1 MRTVTSTITTLE
13 TSSSMVPRHS
23 LVARKELL
31 SFTTLLSSPNSNVK
45 YTIPQTYI
53 NDFGAA
59 PDRIWGTC
67 FTTSGNLVLKY
78 LSASGID
85 YNFDVSTARTLTS
98 SLSTLRAGLYRY
110 TGGTVRAMW
119 AETSGANTQLKY
131 IDITSSIT
139 NPIAT
144 ASSNYGSVVP
154 VQLLDSSTFVRRV
167 EAVLIFNSYAIV
179 AYGSHDFVNKISTIN
194 FWYVSPTQ
202 VHLMDTVVQY
212 PLNDTYTNWHSCA
225 NWASHITGYDKTSG
239 TESGKACIIL
249 NAHPSGRPMMFT
261 YWNGI
266 ESSIQPII
274 PVDEEQ
280 QVFYFDP
287 ASVTEINGLYY
298 LSGKITKSNL
308 NDKKEVQSSISF
320 SSYLTSSDLENWSFG
335 ERNSFISSSILMPKM
350 MYNSNA
356 KTVQCIGNGLY
367 ITAPG
372 TYIQDTTIS
381 ALTFSLDSRLLDYS
395 IKQATGSADSINLN
409 LFNGDMVLKDH
420 AIVKRNSTLYLMT
433 GQDTDLVEFGRYSI
447 DSISGAIDSKTGS
460 KAASIRARD
469 LAGKSLSDWKS
480 LTDLWI
486 GGVSDLQLTLTNEDK
501 ILVKSPIRDIEV
513 LTPKTTK
520 KTDEQKDKELMF
532 SSDYGMRYRGLNN
545 PGIIYAD
552 TPDSDGLVKANV
564 KFTVST
570 TNNPHVSTIGVVFG
584 SNEDSNGNFKGNL
597 VIFPKSHAWGVGP
610 TQPFVAKFAFT
621 DIDLSDPNKE
631 DTGLKNL
638 KFRQNPLTI
647 ASGSGMTARTTAVTG
662 NYRMNQANYM
672 IPADTD
678 YQIAVR
684 RSGSRVQ
691 YFTKALDTANATRAN
706 NAFYI
711 SRGEFL
717 WGQNDSMRQAGKN
730 YSGLC
735 VSTDVFG
742 NTDGF
747 VQAAT
752 DDIEVNLNRAN
763 QYASNSSSS
772 LIATVAKDSSN
783 PRIINLPSGFDITK
797 VWVGKYVM
805 LSGSQTLIVGIE
817 RVTSNAL
824 VGIYNLWIEGYA
836 VATNPI
842 SMREIVANGT
852 DVWGDSDS
860 GYEAKDVVTDAV
872 LNKKE
877 RLYKNT
883 GAKIQGVISKG
894 RAIFLSDD
902 NTALSTKYIQTNG
915 TFHELMSGD
924 THLPVTQSYPT
935 NGTAYTG
942 PNFYAKLTEV
952 VSGHPG
958 PGTIVSN
965 YNYEGGT
972 SLGWDFVNPLTSAN
986 VGYYGSEPSAWRLL
1000 FHHNYIFNGN
1010 PSGYSLPDGNSANKF
1025 FKIDDEIIRYAT
1037 VTFAEPGGMYSPAN
1051 KVWTIIP
1058 TFYSVIRAA
1067 AKNTSQAKNWWYPS
1081 VDPHYIGDNLGALT
1095 LEGGISVNPVGLLAE
1110 FSARNNNGT
1119 TEKDAQYYVISN
1131 ANVTTGQSYTNAS
1144 SITLDS
1150 IYPNEQKD
1158 GDLVITSGRGQ
1169 FKTKK
1174 VNHETTAPVVYYP
1187 CDSNGN
1193 IAEVRVNRYSVYT
1206 GKYKSTQDA
1215 IKYICAFAGV
1225 RNMKFRNAFISAYQ
1239 YAWYPMTVSTT
1250 PQSLPLYENMANF
1263 TLEGYVHIPGNG
1275 WGTGVYTNKL
1285 NIYFRNYY
1293 RLTIQQYNSTSH
1305 LTNGL
1310 QGNLM
1315 VALSSTATDVTV
1327 PSSCVV
1333 DQFGNTDNTYRWL
1346 EGAIVPVSDR
1356 NISGSTSGSGANWT
1370 HTESAGT
1377 NVYLKLVVNQND
1389 VIVEINGKQVWTF
1402 DLEALIHTTATGP
1415 IQIEYTT
1422 AIGGNSALWWVQE
1435 LGSPNGNFAARS
1447 EQSAKQTL
1455 DEAIKD
1461 RHIFSRINSSG
1472 GIEYSQFWTRD
1483 DFGALTANLTGD
1495 KWVGEDKELTGHIQ
1509 VSGKVTSDF
1518 LDEAILRAEGYKFES
1533 SQNSL
1538 IENNEDAEREARLQI
1553 RLQKELIDQRD
1564 VNGFGRIGLQPEDK
1578 VTFSYNMGSGQP
1590 SQSSIDMVVTDVDLN
1605 ADNKSV
1611 KGSYTLRKYISSF

>member
-31 SFTTLLSSPNSNVK
+31 SFATLLSSPNSSVK

-53 NDFGAA
+53 NDFVSN
-59 PDRIWGTC
+59 PDRVWGTC
-67 FTTSGNLVLKY
+67 FTTTGSLVLKY

-85 YNFDVSTARTLTS
+85 YNFDITSARVLTNT
-98 SLSTLRAGLYRY
+98 LSTLRAGLYRY

-119 AETSGANTQLKY
+119 AEASGGNTQLKY

-139 NPIAT
+139 NPIGT
-144 ASSNYGSVVP
+144 ASSNYGSVIP
-154 VQLLDSSTFVRRV
+154 VSLVDTSTFVRRV

-179 AYGSHDFVNKISTIN
+179 AYGSHDFTNKISTIN

-212 PLNDTYTNWHSCA
+212 PLSDTYTNWYSCA

-239 TESGKACIIL
+239 TEAGKASIIV

-261 YWNGI
+261 YWNGV
-266 ESSIQPII
+266 ESSIQPVI

-280 QVFYFDP
+280 EVFYFDP
-287 ASVTEINGLYY
+287 ASITEINGLYY
-298 LSGKITKSNL
+298 LTGKVTKNNL
-308 NDKKEVQSSISF
+308 NDKKAIQSSISF
-320 SSYLTSSDLENWSFG
+320 TSYLTSSDLENWSIG
-335 ERNSFISSSILMPKM
+335 ERNSFVSSSVLMPKM
-350 MYNSNA
+350 MFFSSTKA
-356 KTVQCIGNGLY
+356 VLCIGNGMY
-367 ITAPG
+367 ISAPG
-372 TYIQDTTIS
+372 TYIQDSSI
-381 ALTFSLDSRLLDYS
+381 FSLSYDLNSRFIDFTT
-395 IKQATGSADSINLN
+395 KQGTGSADSLSLN
-409 LFNGDMVLKDH
+409 LFNGDMVMKDH
-420 AIVKRNSTLYLMT
+420 SIVKRNSTLYLMT

-447 DSISGAIDSKTGS
+447 DSISGTVDAKTGS
-460 KAASIRARD
+460 KSVSIRARD
-469 LAGKSLSDWKS
+469 LAGKALSDWKS

-486 GGVSDLQLTLTNEDK
+486 GGVSDLQLGLTTEDK

-513 LTPKTTK
+513 LTPKTK
-520 KTDEQKDKELMF
+520 KKNEENKDKELMF
-532 SSDYGMRYRGLNN
+532 TTDYGMRYRGLNN
-545 PGIIYAD
+545 PGIIFAD
-552 TPDSDGLVKANV
+552 TPDADGLVKANV
-564 KFTVST
+564 KFTVDA

-584 SNEDSNGNFKGNL
+584 SNEDANGNFKGNL
-597 VIFPKSHAWGVGP
+597 IIFPKSHSWGIGP
-610 TQPFVAKFAFT
+610 TQPYVAKFAFT
-621 DIDLSDPNKE
+621 DIDTTDPNKE
-631 DTGLKNL
+631 NTGLKNL
-638 KFRQNPLTI
+638 KFRQNPLTV
-647 ASGSGMTARTTAVTG
+647 ASGAGMTARTVAVTG
-662 NYRMNQANYM
+662 TYRFNQTNYM
-672 IPADTD
+672 IPSDTD
-678 YQIAVR
+678 YQISVR

-691 YFTKALDTANATRAN
+691 YFTKALDTSNSTRAN

-711 SRGEFL
+711 LRGEFL
-717 WGQNDSMRQAGKN
+717 WGQNDSIKQAGKN

-752 DDIEVNLNRAN
+752 DDIEVNLNDAH
-763 QYASNSSSS
+763 QYASNASGS
-772 LIATVAKDSSN
+772 LLATVQNDPSN
-783 PRIINLPSGFDITK
+783 PRKINLPSGFDITK
-797 VWVGKYVM
+797 IWPGKYVM
-805 LSGSQTLIVGIE
+805 LSGIQALIVGIE
-817 RVTSNAL
+817 RGSNAL
-824 VGIYNLWIEGYA
+824 GGIYSFWIEGYSILSGS
-836 VATNPI
+836 I
-842 SMREIVANGT
+842 SMREITANGL
-852 DVWGDSDS
+852 DVWGDADS
-860 GYEAKDVVTDAV
+860 GYKSKDIVTDAV
-872 LNKKE
+872 LNTKE

-883 GAKIQGVISKG
+883 GAKVSGVISKG
-894 RAIFLSDD
+894 RSVFLSDD
-902 NTALSTKYIQTNG
+902 NTALSIKYIQTNG

-935 NGTAYTG
+935 VGTAYTG

-958 PGTIVSN
+958 PGTIVN
-965 YNYEGGT
+965 NLNYEGGS
-972 SLGWDFVNPLTSAN
+972 SLAWDYVNPLPTGN

-1010 PSGYSLPDGNSANKF
+1010 PSAYSLPDGNSANKF

-1037 VTFAEPGGMYSPAN
+1037 VTFAEPGMAFSPAN

-1058 TFYSVIRAA
+1058 TFYTVIRAA
-1067 AKNTSQAKNWWYPS
+1067 AKNTSQAKNWWHP
-1081 VDPHYIGDNLGALT
+1081 DGHYIGDNLGALT

-1110 FSARNNNGT
+1110 FSSRNNNGT
-1119 TEKDAQYYVISN
+1119 TEKDVQYYVISN
-1131 ANVTTGQSYTNAS
+1131 ANVTSGQSYTNAS
-1144 SITLDS
+1144 SVTLDS

-1158 GDLVITSGRGQ
+1158 GDLLITSGRGQ
-1169 FKTKK
+1169 FNTKK

-1187 CDSNGN
+1187 CDSSGN
-1193 IAEVRVNRYSVYT
+1193 IADIRVNRYSVYT
-1206 GKYKSTQDA
+1206 GKFRSTQDA
-1215 IKYICAFAGV
+1215 IRYIGAFAGV
-1225 RNMKFRNAFISAYQ
+1225 RNMKFRNAFTSAYQ
-1239 YAWYPMTVSTT
+1239 YAWYPMTITTT
-1250 PQSLPLYENMANF
+1250 PQSLPIYENMSNF

-1275 WGTGVYTNKL
+1275 WGTGAYSNKL

-1293 RLTIQQYNSTSH
+1293 RLTIQQYNSTSQ
-1305 LTNGL
+1305 LTNGI
-1310 QGNLM
+1310 QGNVM
-1315 VALSSTATDVTV
+1315 IALSTTSTSVTT

-1333 DQFGNTDNTYRWL
+1333 DQWGNTDNTYRWL
-1346 EGAIVPVSDR
+1346 EGAVVPLSDR
-1356 NISGSTSGSGANWT
+1356 NISGSTTGSAGNWT

-1402 DLEALIHTTATGP
+1402 DLDVLIHSATTGP

-1422 AIGGNSALWWVQE
+1422 AVAGNSALWWVQE

-1447 EQSAKQTL
+1447 EQTAKQIL
-1455 DEAIKD
+1455 DETVKD
-1461 RHIFSRINSSG
+1461 RHILSRITPSG
-1472 GIEYSQFWTRD
+1472 SIEYAQFWTRD
-1483 DFGALTANLTGD
+1483 DFGALTANLISD
-1495 KWVGEDKELTGHIQ
+1495 KWSGEDKELTGHIQ

-1518 LDEAILRAEGYKFES
+1518 LDETILKTEGYKFES

-1578 VTFSYNMGSGQP
+1578 VAFSYNMGSGQP
-1590 SQSSIDMVVTDVDLN
+1590 SQSAIDMVVTDVDLN
-1605 ADNKSV
+1605 ADNKSL
-1611 KGSYTLRKYISSF
+1611 KGTYTLRKYISSF